1 MVKRTA
7 LKQMF
12 VCAYNSQDEEAKSM
26 IQPIVVELLSGVD
39 CSLLTSKEMQ
49 SVPFDYIRQVCLL
62 PAMTEAEQSEYGEE
76 AIVSEN

>member
-1 MVKRTA
+1 
-7 LKQMF
+7 
-12 VCAYNSQDEEAKSM
+12 M

-76 AIVSEN
+76 AIVSMVPGGKMAKVNSKQGQFKDF